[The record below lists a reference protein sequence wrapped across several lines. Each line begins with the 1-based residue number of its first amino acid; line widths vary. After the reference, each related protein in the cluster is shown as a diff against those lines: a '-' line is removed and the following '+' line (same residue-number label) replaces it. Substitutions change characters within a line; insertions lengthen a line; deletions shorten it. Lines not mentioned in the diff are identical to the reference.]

1 MKATEILKY
10 YVDNNELTEFCFKPL
25 SADVIQNDFFKLT
38 FSFANNDEGEI
49 VLMASGKPCPNG
61 TSSELLQAII
71 KGKVDVTSTPFIPKV
86 GDHYMYFE
94 TWDEISEDIWENLP
108 FEIAMFKCGMIFRNK
123 KEALKARDELME
135 KYGTIEEQ

>member
-86 GDHYMYFE
+86 GDSYYSFD
-94 TWDEISEDIWENLP
+94 TWDEICESMWEDLP
-108 FEIAMFKCGMIFRNK
+108 FQIALFKCGMIFRNK
-123 KEALKARDELME
+123 KEAIEARDELME